1 MDSEIVVAIQIIRQE
16 PDAALHRHGLSS
28 HWQQLQLLCRQA
40 GAGADIAAR
49 KDAEAV
55 ETHLHFGNVFFI
67 LCGSC
72 RAKANGIA
80 EVIKTRSRH
89 DRVEIDDAQRFA
101 RFCVQQDVIELRVIV
116 CHAQRQFAGS
126 QRILNSCHLCLPG
139 QRKFNFRLNLRCPV
153 HGVALQCLQKRA
165 VTVRCIVEIRDGL
178 VQLRRREIRQEL
190 LEGAEA
196 HGALIKVL
204 VRLGK
209 LEANRIFHKVI
220 RAPIGILRMQ
230 IACAVMRFYK
240 RQDAARVVCFCPQEL
255 RDGSD
260 IFHQPRHVAER
271 VAVDFLQD
279 IAPAAFRHGKIGHID
294 VPTAIR
300 LTGNRLRVQP
310 EGAQYFKQVFVHF
323 QSSSV

>member
-1 MDSEIVVAIQIIRQE
+1 M
-16 PDAALHRHGLSS
+16 
-28 HWQQLQLLCRQA
+28 
-40 GAGADIAAR
+40 
-49 KDAEAV
+49 
-55 ETHLHFGNVFFI
+55 
-67 LCGSC
+67 
-72 RAKANGIA
+72 
-80 EVIKTRSRH
+80 
-89 DRVEIDDAQRFA
+89 
-101 RFCVQQDVIELRVIV
+101 

-139 QRKFNFRLNLRCPV
+139 QRKFNFWLNLRCPV

-178 VQLRRREIRQEL
+178 VQLRRREIRQKL
-190 LEGAEA
+190 LECAEA

-209 LEANRIFHKVI
+209 LEADRIFHKVI
-220 RAPIGILRMQ
+220 HAPIGILRMQ

-240 RQDAARVVCFCPQEL
+240 RQDAAQVVCFCPQEL

-294 VPTAIR
+294 VPAAIR
-300 LTGNRLRVQP
+300 LTGNRLCVQP

>member
-1 MDSEIVVAIQIIRQE
+1 M
-16 PDAALHRHGLSS
+16 
-28 HWQQLQLLCRQA
+28 
-40 GAGADIAAR
+40 
-49 KDAEAV
+49 
-55 ETHLHFGNVFFI
+55 
-67 LCGSC
+67 
-72 RAKANGIA
+72 
-80 EVIKTRSRH
+80 
-89 DRVEIDDAQRFA
+89 
-101 RFCVQQDVIELRVIV
+101 
-116 CHAQRQFAGS
+116 
-126 QRILNSCHLCLPG
+126 
-139 QRKFNFRLNLRCPV
+139 

-165 VTVRCIVEIRDGL
+165 VTVGRIVEIRDGL

-260 IFHQPRHVAER
+260 IFHQPCHVAER

-294 VPTAIR
+294 VPAAIR